1 MAKAKIAKQIFKTVG
16 KKPKTKPKPSVQRSG
31 EPDQLKEAREYNA
44 RPDVIKM
51 RNAEDKMRKIKK
63 DYKKGILP
71 KKEAVEKLKPLMEV
85 VADFEKKNP
94 GPRPVYAIDLLQKR
108 KAGGS
113 IKKKGYKAGTGKS
126 TVAKPRGVG
135 CAMRGYGKAMIK

>member
-1 MAKAKIAKQIFKTVG
+1 MSKVKIAKQIFKTVG
-16 KKPKTKPKPSVQRSG
+16 SKKPKTKPKLQRSG

-51 RNAEDKMRKIKK
+51 HNAEAKMRKIKR

-71 KKEAVEKLKPLMEV
+71 KKEAAEQLKPLMKV
-85 VADFEKKNP
+85 IADFEKKNP
-94 GPRPVYAIDLLQKR
+94 GPRPVYEIDLLQKR

-113 IKKKGYKAGTGKS
+113 IKKKGYKAGTGKG

-135 CAMRGYGKAMIK
+135 CAMRGYGKAM